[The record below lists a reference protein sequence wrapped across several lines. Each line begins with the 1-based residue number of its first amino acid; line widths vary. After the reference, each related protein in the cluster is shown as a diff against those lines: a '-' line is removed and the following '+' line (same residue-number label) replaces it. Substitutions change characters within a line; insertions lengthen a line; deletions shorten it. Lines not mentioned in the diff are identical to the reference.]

1 MFNYFLQILSDLHH
15 TIHEPKETDTKQC
28 LSKVKKYGEQLSLR
42 QRSQMSQDVHCQTQ
56 GCFDGGNCAKC

>member
-1 MFNYFLQILSDLHH
+1 MSPKKLLQNDV
-15 TIHEPKETDTKQC
+15 C
-28 LSKVKKYGEQLSLR
+28 RKVKKYGEQLSLR